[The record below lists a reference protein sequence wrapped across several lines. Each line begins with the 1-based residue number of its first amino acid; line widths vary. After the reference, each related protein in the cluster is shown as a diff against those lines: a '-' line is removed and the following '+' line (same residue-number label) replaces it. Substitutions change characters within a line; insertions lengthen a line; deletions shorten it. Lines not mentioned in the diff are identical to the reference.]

1 MIFFHFDLLF
11 LCIQLFHDGIAH
23 HIPIMRFIINYFQP
37 IIDEFA
43 MIGRKVEI
51 KKKGKKY
58 G

>member
-1 MIFFHFDLLF
+1 
-11 LCIQLFHDGIAH
+11 
-23 HIPIMRFIINYFQP
+23 MRFIINYFQP